1 MICMHVLFEQEV
13 STLLR
18 AAAAGFLL
26 ERSAFIIRL
35 KLLVRRSSAM
45 FRIVA
50 LLFRLEW

>member
-26 ERSAFIIRL
+26 ERSFGEAL
-35 KLLVRRSSAM
+35 QCYESSLYFFVWNGNKAM
-45 FRIVA
+45 MIG
-50 LLFRLEW
+50 